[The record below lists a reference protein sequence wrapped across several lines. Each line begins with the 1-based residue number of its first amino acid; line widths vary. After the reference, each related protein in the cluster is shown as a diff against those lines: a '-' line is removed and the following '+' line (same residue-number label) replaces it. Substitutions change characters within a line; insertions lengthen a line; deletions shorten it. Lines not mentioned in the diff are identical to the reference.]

1 LRKEAVQKEAK
12 EEEGARA
19 REKAKEKEDRMGQFL
34 DYQVKQLLQRLS
46 DKAVME
52 LPDDFYKLTAEEKL
66 KLLLDAHLEYR
77 KRGLGEAGEDT
88 AKTTEESGRILGVSL
103 DIALQEGIALML
115 NRRSGSW
122 RSCRTSRVPWRN
134 QRSIRSAFVMSA
146 RSLRVASME
155 DLVRSTD
162 PYEQD

>member
-77 KRGLGEAGEDT
+77 ALARREKIRRRRRRRAVAFLG
-88 AKTTEESGRILGVSL
+88 
-103 DIALQEGIALML
+103 
-115 NRRSGSW
+115 
-122 RSCRTSRVPWRN
+122 
-134 QRSIRSAFVMSA
+134 
-146 RSLRVASME
+146 
-155 DLVRSTD
+155 
-162 PYEQD
+162 